1 VGDAFRLD
9 DPGLLERDGVCA
21 EVIEEPDTAP
31 EEERDDADLPRE
43 RGTKDLV
50 EVAGFEPASSE
61 SSAGLLRAQPVRK
74 FSGHRRSPA
83 ACGDPSLAVIS
94 RRATRP
100 VPAVS
105 RSQ

>member
-1 VGDAFRLD
+1 M
-9 DPGLLERDGVCA
+9 
-21 EVIEEPDTAP
+21 
-31 EEERDDADLPRE
+31 
-43 RGTKDLV
+43 V

-61 SSAGLLRAQPVRK
+61 SSAGLLRAQPVRR

-94 RRATRP
+94 RRAARP

-105 RSQ
+105 RSQWRPQSGRAAGPERTHYL